1 MKKERDFYQKPRSF
15 ALFWGISAVFPA
27 GRAVGRVGM
36 LDDVARQGEQGD
48 GVGDDHEL
56 VEHVAQ
62 LPDEVVGHRGAE
74 EDENQRE
81 QRVDV
86 GALFAEEVDM
96 LILPN
101 RFQLRIVENAKKN
114 RHTATN
120 ILPAL

>member
-1 MKKERDFYQKPRSF
+1 MENGIPFRKGITPQNIKKCGWSMKKERGFYQKPRSF

-27 GRAVGRVGM
+27 GQAVGRVGM

-86 GALFAEEVDM
+86 GALFAEEVDHVD
-96 LILPN
+96 LA
-101 RFQLRIVENAKKN
+101 E
-114 RHTATN
+114 
-120 ILPAL
+120 

>member
-1 MKKERDFYQKPRSF
+1 MKKARGFYQKPRAF

-27 GRAVGRVGM
+27 GQAVGRVGM

-74 EDENQRE
+74 EDENQRLLRE
-81 QRVDV
+81 
-86 GALFAEEVDM
+86 GARPGEGPKRRLRTLPQGLGKASRRL
-96 LILPN
+96 LIY
-101 RFQLRIVENAKKN
+101 R
-114 RHTATN
+114 
-120 ILPAL
+120 